1 LREGCEGC
9 VAALPHFGQ
18 GQNEDCRSPK
28 QPDPEGGTPK
38 PKEMDIILNGI
49 PEHIETTKV
58 NITVDEL
65 LRFKKF
71 SFKML
76 VVRINGEL
84 VRKEQYPTTA
94 IANGDNVQVIHL
106 ISGG

>member
-1 LREGCEGC
+1 L
-9 VAALPHFGQ
+9 
-18 GQNEDCRSPK
+18 
-28 QPDPEGGTPK
+28 PK
-38 PKEMDIILNGI
+38 PEAARPRRGHAQINFKMDITVNGI

-65 LRFKKF
+65 LRIKKF

-76 VVRINGEL
+76 VVRVNGEL
-84 VRKEQYPTTA
+84 VRKEQYSTA
-94 IANGDNVQVIHL
+94 TIANGDNVQVIHL

>member
-1 LREGCEGC
+1 
-9 VAALPHFGQ
+9 
-18 GQNEDCRSPK
+18 
-28 QPDPEGGTPK
+28 
-38 PKEMDIILNGI
+38 MDIILNGI

-84 VRKEQYPTTA
+84 VRKEQYSTA
-94 IANGDNVQVIHL
+94 AISNGDNVQVIHL